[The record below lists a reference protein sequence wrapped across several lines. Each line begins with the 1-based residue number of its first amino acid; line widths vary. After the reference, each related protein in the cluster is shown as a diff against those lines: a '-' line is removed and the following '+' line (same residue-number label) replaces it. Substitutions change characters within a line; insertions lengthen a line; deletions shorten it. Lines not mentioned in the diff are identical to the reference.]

1 MYPSFTST
9 TFQPSTCSSL
19 YNYINNTNVSIT
31 HCEDYCP
38 PLSSPHYITLDEGNM
53 IFNDLLQQESLFS
66 NDYINQ
72 NVNNIAVHQELSS
85 PDINR
90 ASLQAAMGKCSNN
103 NGDDGF
109 SKPKTSS
116 KRRRDSKADRHSKI
130 NTTQGPRGRRMR
142 LSVEVSK
149 KFFKLQ
155 DMLGFDKASKTV
167 EWLLMKSNLNIQELM
182 NPHGK
187 SSFSG
192 VSISES
198 CASKCEL
205 LSEYIDG
212 DQSAKC
218 SSSSN
223 RKGKKKTRR
232 GARTSSYL
240 LRPLAKETREMARKR
255 ARERTLKK
263 SGYKLSCVSG
273 GDDQFSKLR
282 PLCLDQTMDQGMNCL
297 GSWILKE
304 PEGIIDD
311 DSSSMIGSWSPS
323 FLFDYQQTGVHPQEV
338 IIMYLQPSHILWLL
352 IPQI

>member
-9 TFQPSTCSSL
+9 TFQTSTCFSL
-19 YNYINNTNVSIT
+19 YNCINNTNVSIT

-38 PLSSPHYITLDEGNM
+38 PLSSPHYITLDDGNM
-53 IFNDLLQQESLFS
+53 IFDDLLQQESLFS
-66 NDYINQ
+66 NDYINH
-72 NVNNIAVHQELSS
+72 NANNIAVHQELSS
-85 PDINR
+85 PDIR

-116 KRRRDSKADRHSKI
+116 KRRRASKADRHSKI
-130 NTTQGPRGRRMR
+130 NTAQGPRGRRMR

-167 EWLLMKSNLNIQELM
+167 EWLLMKSNLKIQELM
-182 NPHGK
+182 IPHGK

-198 CASKCEL
+198 SASKCEL

-212 DQSAKC
+212 DQTAKC
-218 SSSSN
+218 SSRSN
-223 RKGKKKTRR
+223 RKAKKKTRR
-232 GARTSSYL
+232 GVRTSSYL
-240 LRPLAKETREMARKR
+240 LRPLAKEAREMARKR
-255 ARERTLKK
+255 ARERTLEK

-273 GDDQFSKLR
+273 GDDQFSKFR
-282 PLCLDQTMDQGMNCL
+282 PLCLDQPMDQGMNCL
-297 GSWILKE
+297 GSWIIKE
-304 PEGIIDD
+304 PEGIIDG

-323 FLFDYQQTGVHPQEV
+323 FLFDYQQTGVHPQEHQFSDFQ
-338 IIMYLQPSHILWLL
+338 IHGNLWDLKN
-352 IPQI
+352 